1 MAKRTPGTKRAL
13 ESARRVFEIEAESI
27 RALSRRLNDDFA
39 RLVRML
45 ARLPGKVV
53 VSGVGKSGL
62 IGAKVAATLS
72 STGTPAVF
80 LDPLNAL
87 HGDLGIVGEGDV
99 LLLLSNSGESV
110 ELINLIPYARSLGA
124 KIVAFTSNLASTLAR
139 EADMALE
146 VGAEREACPLGLA
159 PTAST
164 TTMLAFGDALAMT
177 LASAKQFT
185 EDDFAARHPAGE
197 LGRRLRLRVSDLMR
211 KGDAIPV
218 VKSTVTVGDAL
229 REMTER
235 DNLGVTLVTGRHG
248 RLAGILTDGDI
259 RRMLLRG
266 AHDDLLNR
274 PIKEHMTPNP
284 KTVESDTSAVDALR
298 LMEVKGITSLAI
310 VDLKG
315 RPAGI
320 ILLHDILGRGQFSA

>member
-1 MAKRTPGTKRAL
+1 MAKRTPGTKEAL

-27 RALSRRLNDDFA
+27 RALSSRLNDDFA

-87 HGDLGIVGEGDV
+87 HGDLGIVGKGDV
-99 LLLLSNSGESV
+99 LLLLSNSGEAV

-139 EADMALE
+139 QADMALE

-177 LASAKQFT
+177 LASVNQFT

-197 LGRRLRLRVSDLMR
+197 LGHRLRLRVSDLMR

-218 VKSTVTVGDAL
+218 VKSTATVGDAL

-266 AHDDLLNR
+266 GHDDLVRQPLR
-274 PIKEHMTPNP
+274 THMTRNP
-284 KTVESDTSAVDALR
+284 KTVEADTAAVDALR